1 MNYYITTTLKTD
13 FQTALTL
20 TKEALKDEGFGV
32 LSEINIQEKFKEKLN
47 VDFQKYTIL
56 GACNPPLGHEA
67 LTAENKAG
75 VMLPCNVI
83 LQEIKPGII
92 EVASIDPFTS
102 MQIIDNDEL
111 SRIAK
116 QVKDKLENVIY
127 TLEGETEN

>member
-13 FQTALTL
+13 FQSALAL

-32 LSEINIQEKFKEKLN
+32 LSEIDIQEKFKEKLN

-56 GACNPPLGHEA
+56 GACNPPLGYEA

-83 LQEIKPGII
+83 LQEVKPGTI

-102 MQIIDNDEL
+102 MQVVDNDEL

-127 TLEGETEN
+127 TLEGEIGS